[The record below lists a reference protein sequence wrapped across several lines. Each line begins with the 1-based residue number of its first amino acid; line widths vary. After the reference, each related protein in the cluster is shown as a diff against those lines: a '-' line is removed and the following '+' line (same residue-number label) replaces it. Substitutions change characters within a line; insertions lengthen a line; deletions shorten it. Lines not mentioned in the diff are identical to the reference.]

1 MTIRHLY
8 PAVEP
13 SLNLDFA
20 NSRKLDSR
28 ITFTRGSTATYTDES
43 GIIRTAAA
51 NEARFDH
58 DTDGNSLGLL
68 IEESRTNYVTTSE
81 DLTGWSNATLGDGV
95 NPTVQN
101 VSATAPN
108 NGSTVTEITL
118 ERGTASTSN
127 YSIYRK
133 QFGTTAVSTG
143 SMYFKAARPQD
154 VGKVIDFYHNQGT
167 PIDFASVTLTN
178 AWQRVSS
185 VGVGGAVGYLSI
197 ALYNSTASTGEVKV
211 LAWGAQVEEGSFPTS
226 YIPTAG
232 STVTRSVDVASMT
245 GTNFS
250 SWYNQSEGT
259 TYSETRNVPFGGG
272 LWYYGPGGAPRWW
285 SRNELGNGVRTQAY
299 DGSGA
304 SGVVDIVVS
313 GSGVGNIIP
322 SLKHIV
328 TIDNVAQE
336 HAGSANGSSVITG
349 SWDSI
354 SGVSALQLG
363 KRSDLGGNNGY
374 LNGHISRLTYY
385 PTRLPDATLQALT
398 L

>member
-20 NSRKLDSR
+20 NSKKLDSR
-28 ITFTRGSTATYTDES
+28 ITFTRASTGTYTDES
-43 GIIRTAAA
+43 GIIRTAAD

-58 DTDGNSLGLL
+58 DGDGNSLGLL
-68 IEESRTNYVTTSE
+68 IEQSRTNYVTTSE

-101 VSATAPN
+101 VSATVPN

-127 YSIYRK
+127 YSIYRN

-154 VGKVIDFYHNQGT
+154 VGKVIDFYHNQGA
-167 PIDFASVTLTN
+167 PQDFASVTLTN

-185 VGVGGAVGYLSI
+185 VGVGGAAGYLSI
-197 ALYNSTASTGEVKV
+197 ALFNSTASTGEVKV

-226 YIPTAG
+226 YIPTSG
-232 STVTRSVDVASMT
+232 STVTRSADVASMT

-250 SWYNQSEGT
+250 SWYNNNEGSLFFT
-259 TYSETRNVPFGGG
+259 QKTSTYPTNST
-272 LWYYGPGGAPRWW
+272 YYYLI
-285 SRNELGNGVRTQAY
+285 N
-299 DGSGA
+299 
-304 SGVVDIVVS
+304 S
-313 GSGVGNIIP
+313 GSTVNGYRFAV
-322 SLKHIV
+322 
-328 TIDNVAQE
+328 NVLP
-336 HAGSANGSSVITG
+336 V
-349 SWDSI
+349 DI
-354 SGVSALQLG
+354 SGVSPWPSASWLALYPGSTFQNMAFAYTDG
-363 KRSDLGGNNGY
+363 SAATAKNGAILETNTEALADVSPTLLRIAY
-374 LNGHISRLTYY
+374 NVTSTISRITYY
-385 PTRLPDATLQALT
+385 PTRLSNATLQALT